1 MILLLLLSGS
11 YNILIKCAELIIES
25 ENGNETKRPM
35 TRDTLEAPD
44 KVSQGRNAPQ
54 ETYIIWRNSKN
65 DSKKMSKRC
74 NNIKSNFNFTPQI
87 PFNFYSQH
95 LLLL

>member
-35 TRDTLEAPD
+35 TRDTLEASD
-44 KVSQGRNAPQ
+44 TVSQGRNAPQ
-54 ETYIIWRNSKN
+54 
-65 DSKKMSKRC
+65 
-74 NNIKSNFNFTPQI
+74 
-87 PFNFYSQH
+87 
-95 LLLL
+95 